1 MTQMEIIRQVL
12 IEGAIGGVVLSV
24 VAFLL
29 SRFGKDIAGR
39 TLLATVLFAAAGAYF
54 GFAFNETTPRV
65 WLLIEL
71 LQVVAFGILGLYG
84 WRGSPYWLALGY
96 ALHPLWDFGV
106 HHVGPGRSFA
116 PLPYVFACVS
126 FDWVVAA
133 YILIAYR
140 LTHLASR
147 RAPSRAR

>member
-1 MTQMEIIRQVL
+1 MSHAELIRAVL

-24 VAFLL
+24 IAFVL
-29 SRFGKDIAGR
+29 SRFTNDIVGR
-39 TLLATVLFAAAGAYF
+39 TLFATVLFAAAGAYF

-71 LQVVAFGILGLYG
+71 AQVVAFGILGLYG

-106 HHVGPGRSFA
+106 HHVGPGRDFA
-116 PLPYVFACVS
+116 PVAYVFACVS

-140 LTHLASR
+140 LFDLANSR
-147 RAPSRAR
+147 VPSRAR

>member
-1 MTQMEIIRQVL
+1 MTRMGLIQTVF

-24 VAFLL
+24 IAFVL
-29 SRFGKDIAGR
+29 SRLINDIVGR

-54 GFAFNETTPRV
+54 GFAFNETTPRIWV
-65 WLLIEL
+65 LIEL
-71 LQVVAFGILGLYG
+71 LQVVAFGVLGLYG

-96 ALHPLWDFGV
+96 ALHPVWDFGV
-106 HHVGPGRSFA
+106 HHLGPGRSFA
-116 PLPYVFACVS
+116 PLPYVISCIS

-140 LTHLASR
+140 LFHLASR
-147 RAPSRAR
+147 QAPSRAR

>member
-1 MTQMEIIRQVL
+1 MTHAELIRAVL

-29 SRFGKDIAGR
+29 SRFVKDIVGR

-54 GFAFNETTPRV
+54 GFAFNETTPRAWV
-65 WLLIEL
+65 LIEL
-71 LQVVAFGILGLYG
+71 AQVVAFGVLGLYG

-106 HHVGPGRSFA
+106 HHVGPGRDFA
-116 PLPYVFACVS
+116 PVAYVFACVS

-140 LTHLASR
+140 LFDLANR

>member
-1 MTQMEIIRQVL
+1 MTPMELMRAVL
-12 IEGAIGGVVLSV
+12 IEGAIGGFVLSV
-24 VAFLL
+24 IAFLL
-29 SRFGKDIAGR
+29 SRFVRDIAGR

-65 WLLIEL
+65 WVLIEL
-71 LQVVAFGILGLYG
+71 LQVVAFGVLGLYG

-106 HHVGPGRSFA
+106 HHLGPGRTFA
-116 PLPYVFACVS
+116 PLPYVIACIS
-126 FDWVVAA
+126 FDWVVAL

-140 LTHLASR
+140 LFDLANR
-147 RAPSRAR
+147 PEPSRAR

>member
-1 MTQMEIIRQVL
+1 MTHAELIRAVL
-12 IEGAIGGVVLSV
+12 IEGAVGGFGLSLI
-24 VAFLL
+24 AFVL
-29 SRFGKDIAGR
+29 SRFVKDIAGR

-65 WLLIEL
+65 WVLIEL
-71 LQVVAFGILGLYG
+71 LQVVAFGVLGLYG

-106 HHVGPGRSFA
+106 HHLGRGREFA
-116 PLPYVFACVS
+116 PLSYVFACIT
-126 FDWVVAA
+126 FDWAVAA

-140 LTHLASR
+140 LFDLANY